1 MEILNVN
8 SGCYSAFFCL
18 YVSAQNRRNMFKL
31 SKKSFDG
38 FNCESKFNLNF
49 EDNAIQTITPIEYK
63 CFFPQ

>member
-1 MEILNVN
+1 MSTVVVTRHF
-8 SGCYSAFFCL
+8 SAFTSVHRIDATCC
-18 YVSAQNRRNMFKL
+18 KL

-63 CFFPQ
+63 CFSPQ

>member
-1 MEILNVN
+1 
-8 SGCYSAFFCL
+8 
-18 YVSAQNRRNMFKL
+18 MFKL

-38 FNCESKFNLNF
+38 SNCESKFNLNF